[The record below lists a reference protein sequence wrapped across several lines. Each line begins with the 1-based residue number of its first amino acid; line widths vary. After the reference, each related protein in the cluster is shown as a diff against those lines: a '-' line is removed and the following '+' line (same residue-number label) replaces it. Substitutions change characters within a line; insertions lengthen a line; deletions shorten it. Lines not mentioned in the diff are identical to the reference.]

1 MLNRINNRM
10 HKKNRVISQ
19 INVTPFV
26 DVMLVLLIVFMIT
39 APLLTVG
46 VSVDLP
52 KTKASQ
58 LNSKGDPI
66 IISIKKNGELYIQ
79 EREIDTL
86 KLFEITNNYKL
97 YDNQYYLPFESQ
109 VKYFIKDARLAGWLK
124 KDMKTLINPNNQKSA
139 DDVIR
144 GVITVNYLNYK
155 INTNLPDRIFKKK
168 KPD

>member
-1 MLNRINNRM
+1 MYNRM
-10 HKKNRVISQ
+10 FNKNNYKKNKTMSQ

-66 IISIKKNGELYIQ
+66 VISIKQNGRLYIQ
-79 EREIDTL
+79 ERAIDGL
-86 KLFEITNNYKL
+86 NL
-97 YDNQYYLPFESQ
+97 LPRLRAISSGNKNLRIY
-109 VKYFIKDARLAGWLK
+109 VRGDKNVPYGIVLDTIAKIKSSG
-124 KDMKTLINPNNQKSA
+124 
-139 DDVIR
+139 
-144 GVITVNYLNYK
+144 
-155 INTNLPDRIFKKK
+155 FKKVALVAK
-168 KPD
+168 LKER

>member
-1 MLNRINNRM
+1 MYNRSYKN
-10 HKKNRVISQ
+10 HKKNKIMSQ

-66 IISIKKNGELYIQ
+66 VVSIKQNGELFIQ
-79 EREIDTL
+79 ERAIESLQLLPRLKAISSGNKNLRIYVRGDKNVPYGIVLDTIA
-86 KLFEITNNYKL
+86 K
-97 YDNQYYLPFESQ
+97 
-109 VKYFIKDARLAGWLK
+109 IKSSG
-124 KDMKTLINPNNQKSA
+124 
-139 DDVIR
+139 
-144 GVITVNYLNYK
+144 
-155 INTNLPDRIFKKK
+155 FKKVALVAK
-168 KPD
+168 LQEG

>member
-66 IISIKKNGELYIQ
+66 IISIKKNGALYLQ
-79 EREIDTL
+79 EREIDTFQLLPRL
-86 KLFEITNNYKL
+86 KAISSGNKNLRIYVRGDKDVPYGLVLDTIAK
-97 YDNQYYLPFESQ
+97 
-109 VKYFIKDARLAGWLK
+109 IKSSG
-124 KDMKTLINPNNQKSA
+124 
-139 DDVIR
+139 
-144 GVITVNYLNYK
+144 
-155 INTNLPDRIFKKK
+155 FKKVALVAK
-168 KPD
+168 LQEG

>member
-1 MLNRINNRM
+1 MFNRINNKM
-10 HKKNRVISQ
+10 YKKNRVISQ

-52 KTKASQ
+52 KTKASH

-79 EREIDTL
+79 EREINILQLLPRLKAISSGNKNLRIYVRGDKDVPYGLVLDTIS
-86 KLFEITNNYKL
+86 K
-97 YDNQYYLPFESQ
+97 
-109 VKYFIKDARLAGWLK
+109 IKSSG
-124 KDMKTLINPNNQKSA
+124 
-139 DDVIR
+139 
-144 GVITVNYLNYK
+144 
-155 INTNLPDRIFKKK
+155 FKKVALVAK
-168 KPD
+168 LQES

>member
-1 MLNRINNRM
+1 MYNNFALRSSR
-10 HKKNRVISQ
+10 KKKRSISQ

-66 IISIKKNGELYIQ
+66 VISIKQNGDLYIQ
-79 EREIDTL
+79 ERVIDSL
-86 KLFEITNNYKL
+86 QL
-97 YDNQYYLPFESQ
+97 LPRLQAISSGNKNLR
-109 VKYFIKDARLAGWLK
+109 VYVRGDKDVPYGIVLDTIAKIK
-124 KDMKTLINPNNQKSA
+124 KS
-139 DDVIR
+139 
-144 GVITVNYLNYK
+144 G
-155 INTNLPDRIFKKK
+155 FKKVALVAK
-168 KPD
+168 LKES

>member
-1 MLNRINNRM
+1 MYNNFALRSSRKQ
-10 HKKNRVISQ
+10 KKSMSQ

-66 IISIKKNGELYIQ
+66 VISIKQNGDLYIQ
-79 EREIDTL
+79 ERIIDSL
-86 KLFEITNNYKL
+86 QL
-97 YDNQYYLPFESQ
+97 LPRLQAISSGNKNLR
-109 VKYFIKDARLAGWLK
+109 VYVRGDKDVTYGIVLDTIAKIKRSG
-124 KDMKTLINPNNQKSA
+124 
-139 DDVIR
+139 
-144 GVITVNYLNYK
+144 
-155 INTNLPDRIFKKK
+155 FKKVALVAK
-168 KPD
+168 LKES

>member
-1 MLNRINNRM
+1 MY
-10 HKKNRVISQ
+10 NRVNKIQKKHKIISQ

-66 IISIKKNGELYIQ
+66 VVSIRQNGDLFIQ
-79 EREIDTL
+79 EREIDSVQL
-86 KLFEITNNYKL
+86 
-97 YDNQYYLPFESQ
+97 LPRLRAISSGNKNLRIYVRGDKNVPYGIVLETIS
-109 VKYFIKDARLAGWLK
+109 KIKSSG
-124 KDMKTLINPNNQKSA
+124 
-139 DDVIR
+139 
-144 GVITVNYLNYK
+144 
-155 INTNLPDRIFKKK
+155 FKKVALVAK
-168 KPD
+168 LQEG